1 MTVNNFQLRLKPS
14 HRTVLQTCRLS
25 LSDGEIFLF
34 WFISLRLPVTGNNL
48 PVFENFSDASRQ
60 NSSSQIFRHSPTCF
74 VFCDCLFKK
83 FPLKEAFNNHLF
95 SDGGDFVCRKYVL
108 CQMYFIFCHTHVLC
122 PLRQLLLIGC
132 RYRNKQNFAHRSKV
146 WHLRTE
152 NLGGILSP
160 KSSPTLDVKTA

>member
-14 HRTVLQTCRLS
+14 HRTILQTCRLS
-25 LSDGEIFLF
+25 LSDGEISLF
-34 WFISLRLPVTGNNL
+34 WFISLRLPVSGNNL

-95 SDGGDFVCRKYVL
+95 SDGGDYL
-108 CQMYFIFCHTHVLC
+108 ISIYFAKCILYILPYTYFMSTQAVTSNGL
-122 PLRQLLLIGC
+122 QI
-132 RYRNKQNFAHRSKV
+132 SK
-146 WHLRTE
+146 
-152 NLGGILSP
+152 
-160 KSSPTLDVKTA
+160 